1 MKKMMGFV
9 AGMLLVG
16 MPIASMAATI
26 TVDFEGFAYGTS
38 INDYYNHGKDSL
50 NRGSGSYYGLTFKGG
65 TIKNTPSGSYLAG
78 ATSLTIDPAAVRALL
93 NTDSYYITFN
103 AGVYYQQ
110 DYRTAYVTYE
120 NGFVEPA
127 AYITGNSTPD
137 CKEIYGCVNL
147 HKGTMGGYRVT
158 TGYPNVSAANILF
171 PTDRLDNIQIHSW
184 DGFSPIVQAPYIQGT
199 DELSRDIPEPASLAL
214 LGIGAAGLLA
224 RRYRDGHKSGAN
236 PR

>member
-1 MKKMMGFV
+1 MKKIMGFV
-9 AGMLLVG
+9 AGMLLAG

-26 TVDFEGFAYGTS
+26 TVNFEEFAYGTS

-50 NRGSGSYYGLTFKGG
+50 NRASGSYYGLTFKGG
-65 TIKNTPSGSYLAG
+65 TIKATPSGSYLAG

-93 NTDSYYITFN
+93 KTDSYYITFN

-120 NGFVEPA
+120 DGSSEPA

-137 CKEIYGCVNL
+137 CNEMYGCVNP

-158 TGYPNVSAANILF
+158 TGYPNASAVNISF
-171 PTDRLDNIQIHSW
+171 PTDRLDNLQIHSW
-184 DGFSPIVQAPYIQGT
+184 DGSSPMVEAPYIQGT
-199 DELSRDIPEPASLAL
+199 HELSRDIPEPASLAL
-214 LGIGAAGLLA
+214 LGIGAAGLLT
-224 RRYRDGHKSGAN
+224 RRYRNGRKAGTN
-236 PR
+236 PL